1 MTMFSIHVAQYC
13 GNFSVNVVA
22 TLFNKGYPFLRKL
35 EQSCWANLP
44 TPYSLYQRGGMV
56 ILNVTFQ

>member
-1 MTMFSIHVAQYC
+1 MFSIQVAQYC

-35 EQSCWANLP
+35 EHSCLANLP